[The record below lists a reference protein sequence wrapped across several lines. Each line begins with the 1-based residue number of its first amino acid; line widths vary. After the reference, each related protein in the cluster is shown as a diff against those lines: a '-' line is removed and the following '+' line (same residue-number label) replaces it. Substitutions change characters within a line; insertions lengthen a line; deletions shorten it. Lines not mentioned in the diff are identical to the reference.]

1 MIIHSS
7 LSSAWNGKHSKR
19 QCEKGHNGETQHIF
33 QYGIVSLR
41 QTQLWCVCGKE
52 PEDLRPS

>member
-1 MIIHSS
+1 MIMN
-7 LSSAWNGKHSKR
+7 AYRNMKY
-19 QCEKGHNGETQHIF
+19 EYYYADQHIF